1 LSGEVFGTAPER
13 DVEKYR
19 REQLMLKGSDRGEYS
34 VEVGCQGEEED
45 KEEKV
50 GEHLNIIMEA
60 KK

>member
-1 LSGEVFGTAPER
+1 
-13 DVEKYR
+13 
-19 REQLMLKGSDRGEYS
+19 MLKGSDRGEYS